1 MDPISAIVAALV
13 AGATEAVRPTA
24 AQAVKDAYNAFKA
37 LIVRKFA
44 KSSTPIQGVEEKPT
58 SEARQG
64 ALKEE
69 LTEAGADRDAE
80 VSSALQNLVATLRQH
95 APQSVAHLT
104 ATVSGGLN
112 VQGGTFQGPVS
123 IAGGNTT
130 IQTGGGAV
138 IQAAVNTGGGAFIGR
153 DQVINNITLHS
164 VDQVQD
170 LAAVLKASIAQ
181 LATNLEPD
189 ALDAMAVVL
198 DEISKLYQ
206 LIDSELTQ
214 YLSLSLD
221 DPLQVTRDRAVLLS
235 LDGGQISA
243 RATEGRG
250 HCEKISRIY
259 RSRLKPW
266 LEARLAPNAMS
277 RVEQAFG
284 VLASSDIDMSYVIG
298 QLAQWL
304 SQKASQTLNLVDAG
318 DIAGARRMVKDARL
332 DSQSMRQ
339 KLASTISS
347 MRDIQ
352 AQLLSLAP

>member
-1 MDPISAIVAALV
+1 
-13 AGATEAVRPTA
+13 
-24 AQAVKDAYNAFKA
+24 
-37 LIVRKFA
+37 
-44 KSSTPIQGVEEKPT
+44 
-58 SEARQG
+58 
-64 ALKEE
+64 
-69 LTEAGADRDAE
+69 
-80 VSSALQNLVATLRQH
+80 
-95 APQSVAHLT
+95 
-104 ATVSGGLN
+104 
-112 VQGGTFQGPVS
+112 
-123 IAGGNTT
+123 
-130 IQTGGGAV
+130 
-138 IQAAVNTGGGAFIGR
+138 
-153 DQVINNITLHS
+153 
-164 VDQVQD
+164 
-170 LAAVLKASIAQ
+170 
-181 LATNLEPD
+181 
-189 ALDAMAVVL
+189 MAVVL

-352 AQLLSLAP
+352 TQLLSLAP